1 MKNLFNLL
9 VLILLISSCASQK
22 HGAQKYKQGIVTPV
36 GYSYP
41 KKETFKIL
49 SWNVEHFLDP
59 HDDPYINNARENN
72 PDSTM
77 GNKVPYMLEALREA
91 DADIVVLQEFEGA
104 KFLRRLAQD
113 SLPEMGY
120 QFFADAPSH
129 TWYMNVV
136 VMSRFPLG
144 ILYSYGNVTTPLPN
158 WINEEGQK
166 ESQNQINTRAWSLDV
181 YPSEDYSFVL
191 TALHLKAGRGER
203 NESMRLGQINF
214 LKGQFERFLA
224 EDPSRNLL
232 VVGDLNSTPNSREIQ
247 TLKKGSND
255 NSSFI
260 DPMDT
265 TVLTHTAIELTRRL
279 DYTLPNVNMMKEL
292 VPGSTKPVYFF
303 DPEKQDETADHLPVV
318 IEFYRKDK

>member
-1 MKNLFNLL
+1 MKKLFNYVAFL
-9 VLILLISSCASQK
+9 LLISSCTTQK
-22 HGAQKYKQGIVTPV
+22 DSLLKYKQGIVTPV

-41 KKETFKIL
+41 DKEIFKVL

-59 HDDPYINNARENN
+59 YNDPYIDNARENN

-77 GNKVPYMLEALREA
+77 GNKVPYLLEALREA

-104 KFLRRLAQD
+104 KFLRKLAQD
-113 SLPEMGY
+113 SLADMGY
-120 QFFADAPSH
+120 RFFADAPSH
-129 TWYMNVV
+129 TWYMNIV

-144 ILYSYGNVTTPLPN
+144 ILYSYGNVTTPLPD
-158 WINEEGQK
+158 WINEEGRK

-181 YPSEDYSFVL
+181 YPAEDYSFVL

-203 NESMRLGQINF
+203 NVSMRLGQINF
-214 LKGQFERFLA
+214 LKGQFERFIA

-232 VVGDLNSTPNSREIQ
+232 IVGDLNSTPNSREIQ
-247 TLKKGSND
+247 TLKKGKND
-255 NSSFI
+255 KTTFI

-265 TVLTHTAIELTRRL
+265 SVLTHTAIELSRRL
-279 DYTLPNVNMMKEL
+279 DYALPNTNMMGEL
-292 VPGSTKPVYFF
+292 VPGSTKPIYFF

-318 IEFYRKDK
+318 IEFYRKDL